1 MLLTYCDHFLDISH
15 TYTKGQ
21 LISECLFD
29 VLNFP
34 KNQRKIWQISALEY
48 KKWSN
53 HKIKAHYN
61 DFDTNYV
68 QIILNIIRRCLYF
81 VDLTT
86 FYILG
91 QKFVKFFV
99 GFLEN
104 LRLSKRHS
112 EINWPLGWNPDYILQ
127 NFLLY
132 LGLYTLSA
140 LGWALIGQG
149 HHTRGPLIKFQHPIG

>member
-1 MLLTYCDHFLDISH
+1 MSLC
-15 TYTKGQ
+15 KGH
-21 LISECLFD
+21 LISECSLD
-29 VLNFP
+29 LLNFP

-68 QIILNIIRRCLYF
+68 QIISNIIGRCLYF

-91 QKFVKFFV
+91 QKFLKIFI
-99 GFLEN
+99 GFLKQFN
-104 LRLSKRHS
+104 IIKKTL
-112 EINWPLGWNPDYILQ
+112 WN
-127 NFLLY
+127 
-132 LGLYTLSA
+132 
-140 LGWALIGQG
+140 
-149 HHTRGPLIKFQHPIG
+149 

>member
-1 MLLTYCDHFLDISH
+1 M
-15 TYTKGQ
+15 
-21 LISECLFD
+21 
-29 VLNFP
+29 
-34 KNQRKIWQISALEY
+34 
-48 KKWSN
+48 
-53 HKIKAHYN
+53 KAHYN

-104 LRLSKRHS
+104 LRLSKRRS
-112 EINWPLGWNPDYILQ
+112 EINWPLGRNQ
-127 NFLLY
+127 KKFLL
-132 LGLYTLSA
+132 LKVTS
-140 LGWALIGQG
+140 
-149 HHTRGPLIKFQHPIG
+149 FQNVFLMS

>member
-1 MLLTYCDHFLDISH
+1 MSLWSLHFETDLTATAIDITFRICWPLRLIFWSKI
-15 TYTKGQ
+15 KGQ

-29 VLNFP
+29 VLDFP
-34 KNQRKIWQISALEY
+34 KNQRKIWQISALES

-91 QKFVKFFV
+91 QKFVKFFI

-112 EINWPLGWNPDYILQ
+112 EINWPLALLELMS
-127 NFLLY
+127 FLYFL
-132 LGLYTLSA
+132 
-140 LGWALIGQG
+140 
-149 HHTRGPLIKFQHPIG
+149 

>member
-1 MLLTYCDHFLDISH
+1 MGVID
-15 TYTKGQ
+15 
-21 LISECLFD
+21 
-29 VLNFP
+29 FP
-34 KNQRKIWQISALEY
+34 KKQRKIWQISALES

-68 QIILNIIRRCLYF
+68 QIISNIIRRCLYF

-112 EINWPLGWNPDYILQ
+112 EINWPLI
-127 NFLLY
+127 
-132 LGLYTLSA
+132 SA
-140 LGWALIGQG
+140 AKK
-149 HHTRGPLIKFQHPIG
+149 GPTNICEN

>member
-1 MLLTYCDHFLDISH
+1 MQSHLIAFCLTKFPKSKTRCDSVLQEFLFAFPWTD
-15 TYTKGQ
+15 KDQ
-21 LISECLFD
+21 FISECLFD

-34 KNQRKIWQISALEY
+34 KNQRKIWQISALES

-99 GFLEN
+99 VFLES
-104 LRLSKRHS
+104 LRYRK
-112 EINWPLGWNPDYILQ
+112 DILK
-127 NFLLY
+127 LTDL
-132 LGLYTLSA
+132 
-140 LGWALIGQG
+140 
-149 HHTRGPLIKFQHPIG
+149 